1 MKEDIDKQE
10 FNHLVE
16 LIKSEN
22 PKIDIEF
29 CKYFAGSYLYQRLE
43 KEKSVSIEID
53 E

>member
-1 MKEDIDKQE
+1 MKQDIDKEE
-10 FNHLVE
+10 FTNLVE

-29 CKYFAGSYLYQRLE
+29 CKYITGSYLYERLE
-43 KEKSVSIEID
+43 KEKSVSIELG

>member
-1 MKEDIDKQE
+1 MKQDIDKEE
-10 FNHLVE
+10 FTNLVE

-29 CKYFAGSYLYQRLE
+29 CKYIAGSYLYERLE
-43 KEKSVSIEID
+43 KEKSVSIELD